1 MMQSLFCSRLHSFRS
16 RWFLK
21 GRKLLI
27 GCPKLDNA
35 QYYLE
40 KFTEI
45 FTNIPIKDVT
55 CVRMEVPC
63 CGGMTVVLREAI
75 KKAGKDIPLK
85 EVIVGV
91 KGDELGEREIK

>member
-1 MMQSLFCSRLHSFRS
+1 
-16 RWFLK
+16 
-21 GRKLLI
+21 
-27 GCPKLDNA
+27 
-35 QYYLE
+35 
-40 KFTEI
+40 
-45 FTNIPIKDVT
+45 
-55 CVRMEVPC
+55 MEVPC